1 MTRREGVLAEF
12 AKLAAEGRFT
22 VPIARTYPL
31 DDWREALA
39 ASLSGHAHGKL
50 VPPLADAA

>member
-1 MTRREGVLAEF
+1 MLGEF
-12 AKLAAEGRFT
+12 AKLAAEGRFR

-31 DDWREALA
+31 DDWRQAVD

-50 VPPLADAA
+50 VLLPGAG